1 MFTGVLTCRFAG
13 AQLGVHAQLTS
24 LSPESGKATFVVTGQ
39 ARARKAEIA
48 EMTEKKIRWQR
59 LYVSAG
65 VLGKQDDQSNLARL
79 QTLLSDS
86 AARGLGSN

>member
-48 EMTEKKIRWQR
+48 EMTEKKFDGSD
-59 LYVSAG
+59 YTS
-65 VLGKQDDQSNLARL
+65 L
-79 QTLLSDS
+79 QEF
-86 AARGLGSN
+86 LGSKMIRAT